1 MVNVSDWIF
10 ESFECANL
18 KHADVNQFAADGAS
32 NAIGSVSEYES
43 LLQTA
48 RPNEVHFDVCCAHQN
63 QCSGGYASGT
73 LKFAEPVNTALG
85 EILIKN
91 HQIQVHICRSTNR
104 MKVYRDV
111 QISHSRKPML
121 NPDPGNETHWDNFIE
136 EAKRAVTIMGDICET
151 NVKLLGPGGDDHKL
165 LTPAEAA
172 TKDYSR
178 LTYTD
183 LDKMILRQFE
193 CAAGPAITFS
203 KFTQDNRD
211 AFSYALFEARRT
223 VAQSREENFTMF
235 NGKNWCLTDAID
247 YYTHQF

>member
-1 MVNVSDWIF
+1 
-10 ESFECANL
+10 L

-43 LLQTA
+43 HLQTA
-48 RPNEVHFDVCCAHQN
+48 RPNEVQFDVCYSHQN
-63 QCSGGYASGT
+63 QRSGGYALGT
-73 LKFAEPVNTALG
+73 LKFAQPVNASLG

-91 HQIQVHICRSTNR
+91 HQIQVHICCSTNR
-104 MKVYRDV
+104 MKVYPDV
-111 QISHSRKPML
+111 QISHSHKPML
-121 NPDPGNETHWDNFIE
+121 NPDPGNETRWDNFIE
-136 EAKRAVTIMGDICET
+136 EAKRAVTIMGDICKT
-151 NVKLLGPGGDDHKL
+151 NVKLLGPCGDDHEL

-172 TKDYSR
+172 TKDYFR
-178 LTYTD
+178 LTYAD

-193 CAAGPAITFS
+193 CAAGPAITFT

-211 AFSYALFEARRT
+211 AFSYVLFEARRT

-235 NGKNWCLTDAID
+235 NGKNWCLNDAID